1 MEKKIVNPPTLAP
14 PRGFSH
20 GVATRGGRLLF
31 LAGQTGSDAEGRI
44 AATGDLV
51 AQFDQALANL
61 LAVVEEA
68 GGLPADVVKLNIFVR
83 SRDEY
88 VARLKPLGEAY
99 RRRFGS
105 HYPAMALLEISGL
118 FQRDALVEIEGLAV
132 LDD

>member
-44 AATGDLV
+44 AAADDLV

-68 GGLPADVVKLNIFVR
+68 GGFPADVVKLNVFVR

-118 FQRDALVEIEGLAV
+118 FQRDALVEIEGFAV